1 MLWVLIFMIL
11 FFAIT
16 LLIIFWFYIH
26 LKIIKKEAQSS
37 NRLASWE
44 WENQI
49 APSLNRYET
58 MSINDNNLT
67 KQYDSICRIY
77 QEIIEIN
84 KNIKITSKKI
94 LDWFENPDRL
104 NILFKYTKELKD
116 FQKQF
121 EHEDK
126 KLKEESFVFDNN
138 QMQFENQLEKSRKNI
153 QCIEKYFKENENAFF
168 STKQT
173 IKATIKNVQE
183 ILEQVEHDGV
193 ERITEQYKKLDS
205 ISSSNNLMS
214 KNLKKISF
222 LDYIASFRIKYVIDE
237 LEKIILDSKK
247 KGIDFINIENNLE
260 EVKELGDSFEKEI
273 KILTSDTKKTFVMRI
288 YEIYLSII
296 NLYNRNIANFNWI
309 QSNIEPLKE
318 ANEAIYKYS
327 QFILSAF
334 KDSETMKNFE
344 NHTIENWQ
352 SQIIY
357 QQDKIDD
364 FFDRLKLNQN
374 PLDIN
379 LLLKFFFDFSQL
391 INMMIDLY
399 EFNNKIIEDINYT
412 NFKFS
417 QDIQNY
423 KNHFSFLE
431 WLISIASKN
440 KMSFTYE
447 EQKILEQILSINVLI
462 NKENDENISIENK
475 KKLSWNILKFEKL
488 LNSFYIKVWEK
499 IEYIH
504 LYEII
509 VQQNQIRRLNDQE
522 INLAFQQADKEF
534 KKNQYQNAVHLL
546 IDSLTKEVN

>member
-1 MLWVLIFMIL
+1 MIL

-173 IKATIKNVQE
+173 IKASIKNVQE

-205 ISSSNNLMS
+205 VSLTNNLMS

-237 LEKIILDSKK
+237 LEKIILDCKK

-260 EVKELGDSFEKEI
+260 EVKELEDSFEKEI
-273 KILTSDTKKTFVMRI
+273 KILTSDTKKSFVMRI

-296 NLYNRNIANFNWI
+296 NLYNRNITNFNWI
-309 QSNIEPLKE
+309 QSNIESLKE

-344 NHTIENWQ
+344 SHTIENWH

-357 QQDKIDD
+357 QQDKIND
-364 FFDRLKLNQN
+364 FFDRLKLNQS

-475 KKLSWNILKFEKL
+475 KKLSLNILKFEKL

-509 VQQNQIRRLNDQE
+509 VQQNQIRRLNDQQ

>member
-1 MLWVLIFMIL
+1 MIL